1 MDVSEHYEEMIEYC
15 AALAAGNIES
25 RDRQVL
31 AEHIA
36 DGCLECEV
44 ALADFE
50 QAALLLAAS
59 APSALPSPALR
70 DRVLQ
75 SAASGAAP
83 VSPAAPGTTLG
94 PSAAFSAQVAEMRR
108 RRKSFAP
115 PPWTAL
121 AVAGVFAVVA
131 IVAVIAAM
139 MASAEAKRLR
149 EESAGNTKI
158 VAALN
163 DQLEQEKMWGAVLA
177 APDARIAELRPT
189 AQADPTLTARAVY
202 DPRTQHAVL
211 VFRNLQPPP
220 GREFE
225 AWAVSER
232 SWQSLGVIKTD
243 EQGRGVLRVESA
255 GDPNRLSSFQVSL
268 EHTGGSGN
276 ATAPTGPVVM
286 IGRLQG

>member
-75 SAASGAAP
+75 SAASGAVPAP
-83 VSPAAPGTTLG
+83 PAARGTTPG

-121 AVAGVFAVVA
+121 AVAGVLALVA

-139 MASAEAKRLR
+139 MAGAEAKRLR
-149 EESAGNTKI
+149 DESAGNTKI

-163 DQLEQEKMWGAVLA
+163 DQLEQEKLWGGVLA
-177 APDARIAELRPT
+177 APDARTPTCARRRRPIPRSPRAPST
-189 AQADPTLTARAVY
+189 IRARSTPCSCSATCS
-202 DPRTQHAVL
+202 R
-211 VFRNLQPPP
+211 PPAACSKR
-220 GREFE
+220 GR
-225 AWAVSER
+225 
-232 SWQSLGVIKTD
+232 
-243 EQGRGVLRVESA
+243 
-255 GDPNRLSSFQVSL
+255 
-268 EHTGGSGN
+268 
-276 ATAPTGPVVM
+276 
-286 IGRLQG
+286 